1 MSKSVESSSVSKM
14 PTSQP
19 LLGRTAL
26 ITGASRGIGH
36 ALAYEFA
43 SQGAD
48 LFLLARTVGGL
59 EEIHD
64 EIKDTFPERK
74 VTLIANDLTNFSDM
88 EALGPAIASKVDKLD
103 IWVANAGMLS
113 TMGPLAHGKFKEFQ
127 KVMDTNVTANYQL
140 IRTLDPLLKN
150 SDAGRVIFV
159 TSGAA
164 EKGRAYWGAYSVSK
178 AALEQLASIYAAENE
193 ITNINVNV
201 INPGQTRTA
210 MWQEAFPGREP
221 EEVPPAS
228 EIVHKFVELAL
239 PSCTQ
244 NGAYI
249 NAQD

>member
-1 MSKSVESSSVSKM
+1 MSSSNDNSA
-14 PTSQP
+14 QP

-36 ALAYEFA
+36 AVAYEFA
-43 SQGAD
+43 KQGAD

-64 EIKDTFPERK
+64 EIKDKFPERE
-74 VTLIANDLTNFSDM
+74 VTLIANDLTNFKDM
-88 EALGPAIASKVDKLD
+88 EALGPALSSKTDKLD

-127 KVMDTNVTANYQL
+127 KVLDTNLTSNYQL

-164 EKGRAYWGAYSVSK
+164 EKGRAYWGSYSVSK
-178 AALEQLASIYAAENE
+178 AALEQMASIYAAENE
-193 ITNINVNV
+193 KTNVNINV

-210 MWQEAFPGREP
+210 MWQEAFPGRKP

-228 EIVHKFVELAL
+228 EIAPKFVELAL
-239 PSCTQ
+239 ASCEL

-249 NAQD
+249 NAQ